1 MNESFEE
8 IYPPPPKNAD
18 NDEGGENETHK
29 VKVSTIFREDAP
41 CRILETILEVSAEC
55 APKVFN
61 KISEKLFE
69 QRLVVLS
76 RLPLANFSVQKLL
89 NFCKN
94 KEKVNFFLQGRK
106 SGLVGSELDSRS
118 KGRWVRIS
126 SNIRWKMV
134 LMPSQDQLLYP
145 TQFHLFKKR
154 KRKSL

>member
-1 MNESFEE
+1 MKESFEE

-18 NDEGGENETHK
+18 NDEGGENESDK

-94 KEKVNFFLQGRK
+94 KEKVKFLFQFTVSLSLLLRT
-106 SGLVGSELDSRS
+106 L
-118 KGRWVRIS
+118 IFCYINH
-126 SNIRWKMV
+126 SNVNNI
-134 LMPSQDQLLYP
+134 
-145 TQFHLFKKR
+145 
-154 KRKSL
+154 